1 MYKKKPENSEV
12 ICVDE
17 FGPIEVRPSF
27 GYNWKPIGKPDR
39 VPATYTREHG
49 IRNLLA
55 AYNVH
60 QDKMYGLIK
69 KRKRRWEFLQLLY
82 RVRKQYD
89 PKVKLFLVMD
99 NFSTHTTKEVD
110 EWLKK
115 NNSERVLTA
124 TNASWMNR
132 IECHF
137 SPLKKFAIQ
146 NSNPKNHTE
155 LGQAI
160 QKYIRWRNKHSR
172 KKKILNA
179 QNKVR
184 TL

>member
-1 MYKKKPENSEV
+1 M
-12 ICVDE
+12 
-17 FGPIEVRPSF
+17 RPAF

-39 VPATYTREHG
+39 VPATYSRKQGVKH
-49 IRNLLA
+49 LLA

-69 KRKRRWEFLQLLY
+69 RRKRRWEFLQLLE
-82 RVRKQYD
+82 RIRKQY
-89 PKVKLFLVMD
+89 PSRIKLMLVMD
-99 NFSTHTTKEVD
+99 NFSPHITDEVD
-110 EWLKK
+110 EWLNK
-115 NNSERVLTA
+115 NNAERVLTP

-137 SPLKKFAIQ
+137 APLKKFAIG
-146 NSNPKNHTE
+146 NSAPENHSE
-155 LGQAI
+155 IRKSI
-160 QKYIRWRNKHSR
+160 QDYIKWRNKNPR
-172 KKKILNA
+172 KKKILKI